1 MRWNEIK
8 IESDKITLT
17 CDINYRNII
26 KIITGE
32 NFVELNI
39 RTDELNNLQVDELL
53 KEIEK
58 LKYKQ
63 VKITIEK
70 EVE

>member
-1 MRWNEIK
+1 MK

-17 CDINYRNII
+17 CDIDYRNII
-26 KIITGE
+26 RIITGE

-70 EVE
+70 EDDK

>member
-1 MRWNEIK
+1 MK

-17 CDINYRNII
+17 CDIDYRNII
-26 KIITGE
+26 RIITGE

-53 KEIEK
+53 KEIKK

>member
-1 MRWNEIK
+1 MK

-17 CDINYRNII
+17 CEIDYRNII

-39 RTDELNNLQVDELL
+39 RTDELNNLQVDRLL
-53 KEIEK
+53 KEIKK

-63 VKITIEK
+63 IKITIEK